1 MHFLLDAAIASNFA
15 AVDVTGTVVCMLQQP
30 RRAVGSNEEAALN
43 AKVWGDHPP
52 HYVST
57 TQAPWVTH
65 VTEATG
71 SSAATDD
78 EAPRDIQVLKRSAAP
93 AVVTTVTAPAPSPA
107 PAPAPAPASA
117 PAPAPAS
124 APAPAP
130 APVKA
135 TAVLTKEQS
144 HHHHSHGGVD
154 LTHAPTKKVETVVT
168 MFTTPFGAPVGSQ
181 KYYIQQNAV
190 RALAILPEVDVVVF
204 SHEQAVRDMMA
215 PLPGVEVVD
224 KYETNKFGTPF
235 LHSMFQH
242 VEHHAGSHMFG
253 YARLRAACATV
264 CAAGRVLIGCI
275 RRSLWQVHERGHL
288 VLLGAGGH
296 AAGGHRRGEQGE
308 AEEARAGGGA
318 AHQCAAAQ
326 ETARPARRYDYFAGG
341 HRPQGQDDGEDWPAL
356 PNRRGGLLHY
366 HSRHLQLGR
375 TLCLPCIACHLPP
388 CGCQHSRCV
397 CLWVCVDILLCLSQ
411 KMPQF
416 VIGRPGYDNWLV
428 DYGYHHS
435 SRIDMVDVTKTVHAV
450 HQTGVDGNKAGHK
463 ARPDKKWNLE
473 RGSGGFDHGRTVNCN
488 WETRLKKG
496 RVVLKQRKK

>member
-1 MHFLLDAAIASNFA
+1 M
-15 AVDVTGTVVCMLQQP
+15 
-30 RRAVGSNEEAALN
+30 
-43 AKVWGDHPP
+43 
-52 HYVST
+52 
-57 TQAPWVTH
+57 
-65 VTEATG
+65 
-71 SSAATDD
+71 
-78 EAPRDIQVLKRSAAP
+78 
-93 AVVTTVTAPAPSPA
+93 
-107 PAPAPAPASA
+107 
-117 PAPAPAS
+117 
-124 APAPAP
+124 
-130 APVKA
+130 
-135 TAVLTKEQS
+135 
-144 HHHHSHGGVD
+144 D

-253 YARLRAACATV
+253 YMNADILFCSELVDTLQVVIDAV
-264 CAAGRVLIGCI
+264 SKGKLKKHVLVVGRRTNVQLPKK
-275 RRSLWQVHERGHL
+275 LHDQ
-288 VLLGAGGH
+288 H
-296 AAGGHRRGEQGE
+296 AAMITSLEDIDHKVKTMAKTGQLFQTD
-308 AEEARAGGGA
+308 AEDFFIITPGTFNWA
-318 AHQCAAAQ
+318 
-326 ETARPARRYDYFAGG
+326 
-341 HRPQGQDDGEDWPAL
+341 
-356 PNRRGGLLHY
+356 
-366 HSRHLQLGR
+366 
-375 TLCLPCIACHLPP
+375 
-388 CGCQHSRCV
+388 
-397 CLWVCVDILLCLSQ
+397 